1 MCLGVCVNVCHM
13 YMGNHGG
20 RKGTLD
26 PLKLELQ
33 TVVSYLVWVLETELQ
48 SSGEPANARNH
59 WVISPAP

>member
-26 PLKLELQ
+26 PLKLELKA
-33 TVVSYLVWVLETELQ
+33 VVIHLQWVLRTGAAGFSK
-48 SSGEPANARNH
+48 SSKC
-59 WVISPAP
+59 S